1 MSKKLIIATI
11 LIIVGEILS
20 LIRVSFIEEIR
31 MVSDFIPTIILIISI
46 VLEIIGIILLL
57 VCIANYDIK
66 EWN

>member
-1 MSKKLIIATI
+1 MLKKLIIATI

-20 LIRVSFIEEIR
+20 LIRDSFIEEIR

-66 EWN
+66 E

>member
-46 VLEIIGIILLL
+46 ILEIIGVILLL

-66 EWN
+66 E

>member
-46 VLEIIGIILLL
+46 ILEIIGVILLL

>member
-46 VLEIIGIILLL
+46 VLEIIGVILLL

-66 EWN
+66 E

>member
-1 MSKKLIIATI
+1 MLKKLIIATI

-66 EWN
+66 E

>member
-1 MSKKLIIATI
+1 MLKKLIIATI

-20 LIRVSFIEEIR
+20 LIRDSFIEEIR

-46 VLEIIGIILLL
+46 ILEIIGVILLL

-66 EWN
+66 E

>member
-1 MSKKLIIATI
+1 MSRKLIIATI

-66 EWN
+66 E